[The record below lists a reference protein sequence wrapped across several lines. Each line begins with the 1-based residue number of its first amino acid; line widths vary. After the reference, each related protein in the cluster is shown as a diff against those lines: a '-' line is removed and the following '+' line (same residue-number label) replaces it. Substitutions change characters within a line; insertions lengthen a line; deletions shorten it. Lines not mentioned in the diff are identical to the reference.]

1 MSDGFTAHRLVHRC
15 ISCPLTGREQ
25 LPSYWRCVAVSNGQ
39 GTHGCWEQGRG
50 YHRLYVLHSL
60 RRLCRPWSQAGDL
73 VQHPRNPVRETV
85 SSFGIPKHRAPPVH
99 LHRLHC
105 ALSQLRSRVVVS
117 DSESFANITGRRGV
131 MCCNYPLLKSVLPPP
146 EAPIN

>member
-15 ISCPLTGREQ
+15 ISCPLTGREH

-39 GTHGCWEQGRG
+39 GTHGCCEQGRG

-85 SSFGIPKHRAPPVH
+85 SSFSIRKTQSASCSPPSAP
-99 LHRLHC
+99 
-105 ALSQLRSRVVVS
+105 LRSVTAAVASSR
-117 DSESFANITGRRGV
+117 ESFANPLCKFITFTGRRGV
-131 MCCNYPLLKSVLPPP
+131 MVWFWGGP
-146 EAPIN
+146 APTFGL